1 MCFCFQQFSGANC
14 ANYKKAIAP
23 PVQREVSTNEVFTVE
38 SSNPEFKATILRFQ
52 TFDVASSDFKT
63 INVNNL
69 DRNVFSLDGAGNV
82 NMNYGSL
89 VIGDATNVEYS
100 GMTVNA
106 GGLTVTGG
114 VTAYTDTLVI
124 NGPTYV
130 TTGGVTVMNG
140 GLRVIGTA
148 EFNGDAEIFGGFSVA
163 RGLQLNVSIFNTVLL
178 DMMTARC

>member
-1 MCFCFQQFSGANC
+1 
-14 ANYKKAIAP
+14 
-23 PVQREVSTNEVFTVE
+23 VSINEVFTVE
-38 SSNPEFKATILRFQ
+38 STNPDFTATLLRFQ
-52 TFDVASSDFKT
+52 TFDVASTDFKT

-82 NMNYGSL
+82 AMNYGSL
-89 VIGDATNVEYS
+89 VIGDADNVLSS
-100 GMTVNA
+100 GMTVNT

-140 GLRVIGTA
+140 GLRIIGTA
-148 EFNGDAEIFGGFSVA
+148 EFNGDAEIFGGLSVA
-163 RGLQLNVSIFNTVLL
+163 KGLQLNVSFLVSFL
-178 DMMTARC
+178 